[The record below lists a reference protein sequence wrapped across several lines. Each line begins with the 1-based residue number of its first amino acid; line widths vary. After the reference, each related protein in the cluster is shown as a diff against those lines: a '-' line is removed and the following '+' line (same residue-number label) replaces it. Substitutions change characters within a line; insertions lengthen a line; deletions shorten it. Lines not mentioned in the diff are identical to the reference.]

1 MQICPTVDGRR
12 ATASRPAGRPE
23 NLASTP
29 AAPAPL
35 ATPIARRARLLATV
49 AIAGC
54 VALLCAAPAALAHAE
69 LLGSSPASGATL
81 SKQPQRVVF
90 SFGENVGGTLG
101 AVRVYDAAGNEV
113 DDANV
118 AHPHGDARAIGVG
131 LKAGLRDGTYTATY
145 RVISADTHIVYGGL
159 VFNIGHASSSSKVT
173 VAGLI
178 KRNESGEATK
188 LAFGVVRAL
197 DYVSIALLLGALAFV
212 VIAWLPALR
221 ALVQAE
227 PSASQAASRAFARR
241 IERLLCAAVLLGFA
255 VSVLGI
261 LLQGASASGTSL
273 WASLK
278 GDVIGDTLGT
288 RFGAVWAARA
298 GDWLA
303 LGALLLGSRAL
314 RRSLSA
320 SVDAHSGE
328 VHAGPRP
335 PRAVLAA
342 IALGAAYIAIT
353 PALAG
358 HASIE
363 QPTWLFFPSDVMH
376 VLAASVW
383 VGGIACLLLALP
395 AATRELAGAARTRLL
410 LATLARFSPLALAAV
425 VAIAI
430 TGVIQALID
439 VRSVHS
445 LLDTTYGAL
454 VLVKIALLLVLIA
467 LGWVNR
473 ERMLPAL
480 RRLVDAR
487 ETPGTV
493 GVHAR
498 RTLRGELTLM
508 LCVFGVTAALIAY
521 TPPIDADAGPF
532 SVNTRLGAAELEL
545 TIEPA
550 EVGLNSGH
558 IYLID
563 ARSGAQFTQTKELT
577 VTAKLPSKGIGPLTL
592 KTIPA
597 GAGHYILDSAVL
609 SPGGTWQLEITD
621 RVSEFEQHSRTIE
634 VPIR

>member
-1 MQICPTVDGRR
+1 MQIRPIVYGRR
-12 ATASRPAGRPE
+12 AAAPRLDGRPN

-29 AAPAPL
+29 ATAGASL
-35 ATPIARRARLLATV
+35 ATPIARRAHLLAAV
-49 AIAGC
+49 ALAVC
-54 VALLCAAPAALAHAE
+54 LALLCAAPAALAHAQ
-69 LLGSSPASGATL
+69 LLRTSPASGATL
-81 SKQPQRVVF
+81 ANQPQRVAF

-131 LKAGLRDGTYTATY
+131 LKAHLPDGTYTATY

-188 LAFGVVRAL
+188 LAFGAVRAL

-212 VIAWLPALR
+212 AIAWLPALR

-241 IERLLCAAVLLGFA
+241 IELLLCAAVLLGFA

-261 LLQGASASGTSL
+261 LLQGASASGASL

-298 GDWLA
+298 GDWLV
-303 LGALLLGSRAL
+303 LGALLLGTRAL

-320 SVDAHSGE
+320 TVNTDSGE
-328 VHAGPRP
+328 VRTR
-335 PRAVLAA
+335 PRASRAMLAA
-342 IALGAAYIAIT
+342 IALGSAYIAIT

-363 QPTWLFFPSDVMH
+363 HPTWLFFPSDVLH

-395 AATRELAGAARTRLL
+395 AATRELPGAARALLAARTRGRSHDRDHGRHPG
-410 LATLARFSPLALAAV
+410 ADRRAYSSQPARD
-425 VAIAI
+425 
-430 TGVIQALID
+430 D
-439 VRSVHS
+439 VR
-445 LLDTTYGAL
+445 
-454 VLVKIALLLVLIA
+454 
-467 LGWVNR
+467 R
-473 ERMLPAL
+473 
-480 RRLVDAR
+480 AR
-487 ETPGTV
+487 
-493 GVHAR
+493 AR
-498 RTLRGELTLM
+498 QDR
-508 LCVFGVTAALIAY
+508 AAAR
-521 TPPIDADAGPF
+521 ADR
-532 SVNTRLGAAELEL
+532 TRLGQPRA
-545 TIEPA
+545 
-550 EVGLNSGH
+550 
-558 IYLID
+558 D
-563 ARSGAQFTQTKELT
+563 A
-577 VTAKLPSKGIGPLTL
+577 
-592 KTIPA
+592 A
-597 GAGHYILDSAVL
+597 GA
-609 SPGGTWQLEITD
+609 
-621 RVSEFEQHSRTIE
+621 
-634 VPIR
+634 